1 MADRIRIFISS
12 PGDVV
17 EERRRTAIVIN
28 RLAHEF
34 ARFFDVS
41 AVLWEY
47 EPMLASGSFQDAI
60 VRPSDADIVVLILW
74 SRLGTPLPDPYQG
87 IDGRRPVT
95 GTEWE
100 FEDALA
106 HRRSAGVP
114 DLLVYRK
121 ETPGRAD
128 FEHEDQLENAR
139 QQWRALQGFWSR
151 HFVSDE
157 GRFTAAFNTFRDLDG
172 LEAALEQHLRQLLR
186 QRLPSAAVRGDASEI
201 TWTGGSPFRGL
212 EAYQAE
218 HAAVFFGREQAEKEV
233 IEALASQ
240 AEAGMAAL
248 VVLGASG
255 SGKSSLIRA
264 GVIPTLTVPGVV
276 TGVSLWRS
284 ALFRPGGAVGD
295 VFDRLARAMI
305 QQGLPELPDTGI
317 DIAALAQQWRT
328 APAQGAMPV
337 GVGLR
342 AAQNVNQ
349 SAASGAPRLVLLV
362 DQLEELFTFT
372 DTGERAG
379 FVALLTA
386 LASSG
391 QVWLILT
398 MRSDFYHRIDDAPGL
413 RELATGRQY
422 SLAPPRPAEIGEIV
436 RRPAA
441 AAGLRYAIDEASG
454 LGLDAIIA
462 EAAAQDPAAL
472 PLLSFAL
479 DELYRRDIADS
490 RSDTLTVVTY
500 RAFGGL
506 EGAIAERAE
515 EVCAALPGDA
525 VEAVLREL
533 VTLRE
538 DQDEAS
544 VRPALRVDAATTPER
559 EHVIESLVAARLIV
573 STGTPAGPVLRLAHE
588 ALIRHWPRLRDLIAA
603 DREFLRVRTRL
614 QQDRDLWESEGRSVD
629 LLLPRGKRLAEGAEL
644 LTTRRGDLDTGI
656 AAFIE
661 ASVARE
667 RMLSRRQLRRTQIF
681 AATVAVLGLAAI
693 GFGIFAERQ
702 REAAAQNLV
711 KARQGLARAK
721 GQEGYLAN
729 NQGRYDDSLA
739 AFREALQIREDL
751 VKHGLKAPF
760 EDRNIGVNRRDVANA
775 LRMKGDIPGAID
787 EYRSSQQQFDK
798 LHAADPHDEK
808 LRDDL
813 AIDDVGLGELLV
825 LQKDFDGGQTAFEAA
840 IEVLQTLVADDPKT
854 ADWPNNLA
862 VAHYDL
868 GLMQLTQGKAADAA
882 GHFAASWELR
892 QELCDRYPQNTS
904 FKLRLLYSDYQ
915 LGVSR
920 YQQGDLDGALTAL
933 NAAEQLTTLKQV
945 QNAFSA
951 GDMALLQDAL
961 KQARADVGAR
971 DASPPK
977 P

>member
-1 MADRIRIFISS
+1 
-12 PGDVV
+12 
-17 EERRRTAIVIN
+17 
-28 RLAHEF
+28 
-34 ARFFDVS
+34 
-41 AVLWEY
+41 
-47 EPMLASGSFQDAI
+47 
-60 VRPSDADIVVLILW
+60 
-74 SRLGTPLPDPYQG
+74 
-87 IDGRRPVT
+87 
-95 GTEWE
+95 
-100 FEDALA
+100 
-106 HRRSAGVP
+106 
-114 DLLVYRK
+114 
-121 ETPGRAD
+121 
-128 FEHEDQLENAR
+128 
-139 QQWRALQGFWSR
+139 
-151 HFVSDE
+151 
-157 GRFTAAFNTFRDLDG
+157 
-172 LEAALEQHLRQLLR
+172 
-186 QRLPSAAVRGDASEI
+186 
-201 TWTGGSPFRGL
+201 
-212 EAYQAE
+212 
-218 HAAVFFGREQAEKEV
+218 
-233 IEALASQ
+233 
-240 AEAGMAAL
+240 
-248 VVLGASG
+248 
-255 SGKSSLIRA
+255 
-264 GVIPTLTVPGVV
+264 
-276 TGVSLWRS
+276 
-284 ALFRPGGAVGD
+284 
-295 VFDRLARAMI
+295 
-305 QQGLPELPDTGI
+305 
-317 DIAALAQQWRT
+317 
-328 APAQGAMPV
+328 
-337 GVGLR
+337 
-342 AAQNVNQ
+342 
-349 SAASGAPRLVLLV
+349 
-362 DQLEELFTFT
+362 
-372 DTGERAG
+372 
-379 FVALLTA
+379 
-386 LASSG
+386 
-391 QVWLILT
+391 
-398 MRSDFYHRIDDAPGL
+398 
-413 RELATGRQY
+413 
-422 SLAPPRPAEIGEIV
+422 
-436 RRPAA
+436 
-441 AAGLRYAIDEASG
+441 
-454 LGLDAIIA
+454 
-462 EAAAQDPAAL
+462 
-472 PLLSFAL
+472 
-479 DELYRRDIADS
+479 
-490 RSDTLTVVTY
+490 
-500 RAFGGL
+500 
-506 EGAIAERAE
+506 
-515 EVCAALPGDA
+515 
-525 VEAVLREL
+525 
-533 VTLRE
+533 
-538 DQDEAS
+538 
-544 VRPALRVDAATTPER
+544 
-559 EHVIESLVAARLIV
+559 
-573 STGTPAGPVLRLAHE
+573 
-588 ALIRHWPRLRDLIAA
+588 
-603 DREFLRVRTRL
+603 
-614 QQDRDLWESEGRSVD
+614 
-629 LLLPRGKRLAEGAEL
+629 
-644 LTTRRGDLDTGI
+644 
-656 AAFIE
+656 
-661 ASVARE
+661 
-667 RMLSRRQLRRTQIF
+667 MLSRRQLRRTQIF